1 MTCRQIVIRGQY
13 SGKLSPLDL
22 WRRKVWHF
30 SSRVWVC
37 VKEMFTCVGSNAD
50 EKCEAAREEDD
61 IYVLHDV
68 STADDHDDLGDTL
81 DVVDASGVAPGNKSV
96 SDWDIISLDGV
107 RSPEASSAT
116 SDSVSES
123 SVTAVSSSTFS
134 TRPREESVTAA
145 ARGDTVSRLNMIDGL
160 QLVCGSNAW
169 YYPDPRLNLLSNQT
183 LSTQDQ
189 HVSSLVV
196 QLSSPTFSFQL
207 LSSCLGWPVRVC
219 PRDAKPTSILH
230 ASPGG
235 LLSTGSRDHCVAMA
249 VNGTKK
255 ASLGY
260 PCYGFGQ
267 NFHVHESIGDVITI
281 HCARSMKYRE
291 GGENFQGSTIRMQ
304 KDFPTP
310 LGTSRE
316 VLAHMLLTEIK
327 YQVWYD
333 LTRKGISK
341 NRFFTFEVFEEED
354 GAFVGGD
361 VVDIRSQIN

>member
-169 YYPDPRLNLLSNQT
+169 YYPDPRLNMLSNQT
-183 LSTQDQ
+183 LSKQDQ

-207 LSSCLGWPVRVC
+207 LSSCLGWPVRIY
-219 PRDAKPTSILH
+219 PRDAKPLFDDLH
-230 ASPGG
+230 ASHEG
-235 LLSTGSRDHCVAMA
+235 LLLAGSRDHCTAVA
-249 VNGTKK
+249 VNG
-255 ASLGY
+255 ANNLSLGH
-260 PCYGFGQ
+260 GH
-267 NFHVHESIGDVITI
+267 NFHIHEEVGDVITI
-281 HCARSMKYRE
+281 HCARSLKYRE
-291 GGENFQGSTIRMQ
+291 AEELQEFSSSA
-304 KDFPTP
+304 P

-316 VLAHMLLTEIK
+316 RLAHVLLTEVQ

-333 LTRKGISK
+333 LSHKGTLKKRVHTI
-341 NRFFTFEVFEEED
+341 EEYEEEV
-354 GAFVGGD
+354 GAFIGGD
-361 VVDIRSQIN
+361 NFEICRHLI